1 MYSAVGLPTK
11 QELSAYREIL
21 EIWHSR
27 EHFDCY
33 VRMLGQRIPTE
44 SLWGNPFKFVREA
57 MTLNSYAELTK
68 EVAALRL
75 GGDPPDG
82 WLRLDSG
89 EEIPVE
95 ITEALDAGRKRGDE
109 YRRERASKVEHVA
122 EQELESRIQ
131 MIESQLEQ
139 AISNKAGKYEP
150 NPALLVYLNV
160 GDSGRAQERVEAAIA
175 RQKAKYTASFNGIY
189 VIWKGK
195 VY

>member
-1 MYSAVGLPTK
+1 MRKAGLVRRL
-11 QELSAYREIL
+11 QIL
-21 EIWHSR
+21 EVWHSR